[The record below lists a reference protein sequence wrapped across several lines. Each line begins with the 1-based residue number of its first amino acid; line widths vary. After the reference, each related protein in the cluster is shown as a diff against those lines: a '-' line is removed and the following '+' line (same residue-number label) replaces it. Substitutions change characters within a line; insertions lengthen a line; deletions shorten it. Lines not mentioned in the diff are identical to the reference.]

1 MSAGKL
7 DRIIQIRRPT
17 LVDDGFAQV
26 ETYQVLGQRIP
37 AHFMDVSDNER
48 LRASQV
54 QAMLTS
60 RFQVR
65 YSGFTKA
72 ITQKDQIVFELR
84 IYDIVGI
91 KEMQGRRR
99 MLELT
104 AAARSD
110 LPLIDPPL
118 QFSEEFSEEFA

>member
-1 MSAGKL
+1 MAAGTL
-7 DRIIQIRRPT
+7 DRIIQIRRPV

-26 ETYQVLGQRIP
+26 EVYKVLPDRLF
-37 AHFMDVSDNER
+37 ANFVDVSDSER

-54 QAMLTS
+54 QSILTS

-65 YSGFTKA
+65 YSSFTRS
-72 ITQKDQIVFELR
+72 ITPKDQIVFELR

-99 MLELT
+99 MIEIT
-104 AAARSD
+104 AAARND
-110 LPLIDPPL
+110 LPLV
-118 QFSEEFSEEFA
+118 QEH